1 MTISALLTREGGVV
15 TIPATSSVADLVE
28 LLGTHRIGAVIVSD
42 DGKFVSGIVSERDVV
57 KALRTQS
64 SGLLSQPVSSIMTE
78 QVLTVGPDATFED
91 LMRIMTERRVR
102 HVPVVDNGQ
111 LVGIVSIGDVVKHR
125 IESLET
131 EKNTLIDY
139 ITTGR

>member
-15 TIPATSSVADLVE
+15 TIPATSSIADLVE
-28 LLGTHRIGAVIVSD
+28 LLGSHRIGAVIVSP
-42 DGKFVSGIVSERDVV
+42 DGKSVSGIVSERDVV

-78 QVLTVGPDATFED
+78 HVLTVGPDATFED

-102 HVPVVDNGQ
+102 HIPVVDNGQ